1 MPNTAIR
8 VEHLSKQYRIGP
20 TYERNLQEVMGDL
33 VTRLLRGQRL
43 ASKRSPEHFQA
54 LHDVSFEINKGE
66 VVGIIGRNGSG
77 KSTLLKILSRIVAP
91 GAGRAILYGRVGSL
105 LEIGIGFHPDLTG
118 RENIYLSGS
127 IVGMRTAEITRKL
140 DEIIDFSGCEQF
152 IDTPVKRYSSG
163 MGVRLGFAV
172 SAYLEADILLVDE
185 VLAVGDLQFQK
196 KCMNKMQDVGK
207 EGRTVLF
214 VSHSMSAITRLCP
227 RAILLEAGKVV
238 ADGPSSD
245 AIQIYLNAGS
255 RTMAA
260 CEWQDLTNAPGGE
273 VVRLVAVRVKTE
285 DGEITETVD
294 IRQPCTIEME
304 YEVLQSG
311 FVLIPNYN
319 FYNQEGTL
327 IFGTLDLHP
336 EWRRRPRPA
345 GRWVSTACIPGNFLA
360 EGRFSVTASL
370 ATMHPWVMQ
379 FCERDV
385 VAFQVIDCMDG
396 DSARG
401 DYGGT
406 FEGVVRPL
414 FKWDTERR
422 GAEPANV
429 SLCDHQL
436 QSTTPET

>member
-1 MPNTAIR
+1 MSDTAIR

-20 TYERNLQEVMGDL
+20 THHRNLQEVMGHL
-33 VTRLLRGQRL
+33 VTRLFRGPRL
-43 ASKRSPEHFQA
+43 ASTRPTETFQA
-54 LHDVSFEINKGE
+54 LRDVSFEINKGE

-77 KSTLLKILSRIVAP
+77 KSTLLKILSRLTAP
-91 GAGRAILYGRVGSL
+91 TSGRAIIYGRMASL
-105 LEIGIGFHPDLTG
+105 LEIGVGFHPELTG

-127 IVGMRTAEITRKL
+127 IIGMRTAEITRKL

-172 SAYLEADILLVDE
+172 SAHLEADILLVDE

-196 KCMNKMQDVGK
+196 KCLNKMQDVGK

-214 VSHSMSAITRLCP
+214 VSHHMEAITRLCP
-227 RAILLEAGKVV
+227 RTILLEAGQVV

-245 AIQIYLNAGS
+245 AIHAYMNAGS

-260 CEWQDLTNAPGGE
+260 CEWQDLTRAPGGE

-285 DGEITETVD
+285 EGEMTETVD
-294 IRQPCTIEME
+294 IRQPCHVEME

-311 FVLIPNYN
+311 FVSIPNYN
-319 FYNQEGTL
+319 FHNQEGIL

-336 EWRRRPRPA
+336 EWRRRPPPA
-345 GRWVSTACIPGNFLA
+345 GRWVSTVRIPGNFLA
-360 EGRFSVTASL
+360 EGRFSVTASIM
-370 ATMHPWVMQ
+370 TRHPWVMR

-385 VAFQVIDCMDG
+385 VAFQVIDSMEG

-414 FKWDTERR
+414 LKWDTKRS
-422 GAEPANV
+422 GAEPAHV
-429 SLCDHQL
+429 SVGSQKL
-436 QSTTPET
+436 QTITPET

>member
-1 MPNTAIR
+1 MAMPDTAIR
-8 VEHLSKQYRIGP
+8 VEHISKLYRIGP
-20 TYERNLQEVMGDL
+20 TYRRNLQEVMGDL
-33 VTRLLRGQRL
+33 VSRLHRDQRL
-43 ASKRSPEHFQA
+43 TSTRSTENFQA
-54 LHDVSFEINKGE
+54 LQDVSFEIHKGE

-77 KSTLLKILSRIVAP
+77 KSTLLKILSRITAP
-91 GAGRAILYGRVGSL
+91 TSGRAIISGRVASL
-105 LEIGIGFHPDLTG
+105 LEIGTGFHPELTG

-127 IVGMRTAEITRKL
+127 IMGMRKAELNRKL

-163 MGVRLGFAV
+163 MHVRLGFAV
-172 SAYLEADILLVDE
+172 SAYLERDVLLVDE
-185 VLAVGDLQFQK
+185 VLAVGDVEFQK
-196 KCMNKMQDVGK
+196 KCLNKMQDVGK

-245 AIQIYLNAGS
+245 VVHTYLTYMSAGS
-255 RTMAA
+255 KTMAV
-260 CEWQDLTNAPGGE
+260 CEWQDLTKAPGGE

-294 IRQPCTIEME
+294 IRRPCHIEME

-311 FVLIPNYN
+311 FVSIPSYN
-319 FYNQEGTL
+319 FYNEEGIL

-360 EGRFSVTASL
+360 EGRFFVTASL

-379 FCERDV
+379 FGERDV
-385 VAFQVIDCMDG
+385 VAFQVIDGMDG

-414 FKWDTERR
+414 LQWSTNRR
-422 GAEPANV
+422 GAEPAN
-429 SLCDHQL
+429 SCLSGHKL
-436 QSTTPET
+436 

>member
-1 MPNTAIR
+1 MSDTAIR

-20 TYERNLQEVMGDL
+20 TYQRKLQEVMGHL
-33 VTRLLRGQRL
+33 VTRLLRGQWLGSTR
-43 ASKRSPEHFQA
+43 PTETFQA
-54 LHDVSFEINKGE
+54 LQDVSLEINKGE

-77 KSTLLKILSRIVAP
+77 KSTLLKILSRLTAP
-91 GAGRAILYGRVGSL
+91 TSGRAIIHGRMASL
-105 LEIGIGFHPDLTG
+105 LEIGIGFHPELTG

-127 IVGMRTAEITRKL
+127 IIGMRTAEITRKL

-172 SAYLEADILLVDE
+172 SAHLEADILLVDE
-185 VLAVGDLQFQK
+185 VLAVGDLEFQK
-196 KCMNKMQDVGK
+196 KCLNKMQDIGK

-214 VSHSMSAITRLCP
+214 VSHNMEAITRLCP
-227 RAILLEAGKVV
+227 RAILLEAGQVV

-245 AIQIYLNAGS
+245 AVHSYMNAGS

-260 CEWQDLTNAPGGE
+260 CEWQDLTRAPGGD

-285 DGEITETVD
+285 EGEMTETVD
-294 IRQPCTIEME
+294 IRQPCHVEMA

-311 FVLIPNYN
+311 FVSIPNYN
-319 FYNQEGTL
+319 FHNQEGIL

-345 GRWVSTACIPGNFLA
+345 GRWVSTVRIPGNFLA
-360 EGRFSVTASL
+360 EGRVSVTASL
-370 ATMHPWVMQ
+370 ATRHPWVMQ

-385 VAFQVIDCMDG
+385 VAFQVIDCMEG

-414 FKWDTERR
+414 LKWDTKRS
-422 GAEPANV
+422 GAEPAHV
-429 SLCDHQL
+429 SVGSHKL
-436 QSTTPET
+436 QTRTPAT